1 MDTHGETG
9 KLKFQKYFRKMK
21 DEVSGNNCIS
31 PYNGVNSFQIETG
44 CVKGFVE
51 RKILHLWVENEKK
64 LCDREYWEVPG
75 AESNCQTIVFK
86 KNGISASRLEGAGLC

>member
-31 PYNGVNSFQIETG
+31 LYNGINSVQIETG
-44 CVKGFVE
+44 CMKGFVE
-51 RKILHLWVENEKK
+51 RKILHLWVENEKSYVTGNTGK
-64 LCDREYWEVPG
+64 FLVLR
-75 AESNCQTIVFK
+75 AT
-86 KNGISASRLEGAGLC
+86 ARL